1 MCRSLSNE
9 AVKTLKANNLK
20 SEDDLKN
27 QDENEEDLVC
37 SISVEAFLYCL
48 LLFLIVSAIPK

>member
-20 SEDDLKN
+20 SEDDLRNENNFKN
-27 QDENEEDLVC
+27 EDDIKK
-37 SISVEAFLYCL
+37 SRR
-48 LLFLIVSAIPK
+48 K